1 MKRLIKLILNSSPT
15 IFQVIKFIYLN
26 IRHTFSRFK
35 WLSLKKRKVI
45 NLELGSGPK
54 AGIGDWITVDQHG
67 ADISWDLRN
76 GIPLDTG
83 SVAKIYSSHLLEHML
98 YEQLLPFLTECRRV
112 LSDGGE
118 FLVCV
123 PNAGH
128 YVNAYVNGTMFREKE
143 TWYQPALVDTYS
155 CIDQLN
161 YIAYMGG
168 EHKYM
173 FDEENLCKTLTK
185 SGFSKATL
193 RSFDSTIDLKDRDIE
208 SIYAV
213 AIK

>member
-15 IFQVIKFIYLN
+15 IFQVIKFICLN
-26 IRHTFSRFK
+26 IIHTFSIFK
-35 WLSLKKRKVI
+35 WLSLKKRNVI

-54 AGIGDWITVDQHG
+54 AGTGDWVTVDQLG

-83 SVAKIYSSHLLEHML
+83 SVAKIYSSHLLEHIQ
-98 YEQLLPFLTECRRV
+98 YEQLLPFLAECRRV

-118 FLVCV
+118 FFVCV

-173 FDEENLCKTLTK
+173 FDEENLCKT
-185 SGFSKATL
+185 
-193 RSFDSTIDLKDRDIE
+193 
-208 SIYAV
+208 
-213 AIK
+213 